1 MRITKSQLKQII
13 KEELNE
19 AIGGDRDVVWLDH
32 LPKDPQGESPLDKS
46 PRSKMMGPS
55 PIAGQEDPS
64 DTEGG
69 YTMAPELESDLEAKI
84 LAALETEFGV
94 GSVMTDADRKASR
107 DARDSA
113 LSEPLGPDPS
123 GSDRLAQR
131 IARNRKRFPRST

>member
-1 MRITKSQLKQII
+1 MKITKRQLKQII
-13 KEELNE
+13 KEELEDWYDNDDE
-19 AIGGDRDVVWLDH
+19 WLN
-32 LPKDPQGESPLDKS
+32 KKQIANS

-69 YTMAPELESDLEAKI
+69 YTMAPEPESDLKAKI
-84 LAALETEFGV
+84 LAALEAEFGV
-94 GSVMTDADRKASR
+94 GSVMTDADMEASR
-107 DARDSA
+107 GALEAA

>member
-1 MRITKSQLKQII
+1 MKITKSQLKQII
-13 KEELNE
+13 KEVISEAWDDNDDEWLNKKQI
-19 AIGGDRDVVWLDH
+19 AN
-32 LPKDPQGESPLDKS
+32 S